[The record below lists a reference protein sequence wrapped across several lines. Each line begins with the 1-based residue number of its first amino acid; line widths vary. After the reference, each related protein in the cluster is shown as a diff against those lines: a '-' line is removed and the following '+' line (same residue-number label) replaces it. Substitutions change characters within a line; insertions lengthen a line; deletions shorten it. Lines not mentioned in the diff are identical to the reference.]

1 VTPYE
6 RAKFNNPNDKY
17 SLIACLLK
25 GIDSFLKKIIK
36 KNKSPDR
43 KNLNPTP
50 KKGGTPAFKEI
61 LIKYHV
67 DPQIKHN
74 AIKGNRILLFIT

>member
-1 VTPYE
+1 
-6 RAKFNNPNDKY
+6 
-17 SLIACLLK
+17 
-25 GIDSFLKKIIK
+25 LKKIIK

-74 AIKGNRILLFIT
+74 AIKGKRILLFIT